1 MQLCFRVGEQPARK
15 VETQADAVES
25 ECELPRVESVAK
37 VSFNNGL
44 LAHSPDTIDPDLLMI
59 DEKKVGRKALCRD
72 GHASDFQTV
81 LLNTAPSDALQRAL
95 VKARSQIVV
104 VS

>member
-1 MQLCFRVGEQPARK
+1 MLPLGGGDQFLQRRIGMQLCFRVGEQTARK
-15 VETQADAVES
+15 VETQADAVEF

-59 DEKKVGRKALCRD
+59 DEKIA
-72 GHASDFQTV
+72 
-81 LLNTAPSDALQRAL
+81 
-95 VKARSQIVV
+95 
-104 VS
+104 